1 MQFLT
6 ALTDNNTLITFDL
19 ENPSEASS
27 VSVTGINGTLIGLDS
42 RPANGLIYGLTTANQ
57 LYTLD
62 PNGFDSGTFNG
73 SFTLT
78 HEEETQLLEDALYIN
93 LHTETFNGGELRGQ
107 LDVELEHDIVAF
119 GIPIEESQ
127 QVGDMTPP
135 DGPAMGLFNVIYDDA
150 TNTLAISGTFN
161 ELTSDLL
168 PVGDVDAEGNPQSA
182 IHLHNGMAGENGPII
197 RNFTVDE
204 SGEFEGT
211 FTLTDDEEMLLLDQA
226 LYVNLHTE
234 TFNGGELR
242 GQVRV
247 ETEGD
252 VVDFGVAIQESQQAG
267 DVVPPDGPANGAFD
281 LIYDNSTNQLAIDGE
296 FDDLT
301 SPLFPVGPAADVEGN
316 PQSGVHL
323 HNGMAGENGPIIRNL
338 MTTDNVAT
346 LVSTLSQPFE
356 GGLISGF
363 DFNPVADRLRLVG
376 DNDQNFRINVD
387 TGEVIVDGT
396 LAFAD
401 GDSNGGMNPNVTA
414 AAYTNSVAA
423 PTSTAL
429 YDIDPL
435 LDTLLQQNPPND
447 GTLVTVGDLGV
458 DFDFVGGFDVLSAA
472 EGDNM
477 GFAVS
482 NSTLYSIDLETG
494 AAIELGMIEAAADQ
508 NILGLT
514 ATMLPM
520 MPPPPKFVGLTTDNT
535 LVSFGADNPD
545 QVTATEV
552 TGLEGTLLG
561 IDVRPANG
569 MVYGITTA
577 NNIYTIDPDSG
588 EATLASTLSQP
599 FEGGLISGF
608 DFNPVADRLRLVGD
622 NDQNFRINVD
632 TGEVI
637 VDGTLVFGEGDS
649 NEGMNPNV
657 TAAAYTNS
665 VAAPTSTALYNIDPL
680 LDTLLMQN
688 PPNDGTLVTVGDLG
702 IDFDIVG
709 GFDVVSAYEGDNRAF
724 AVSDA
729 NLYSID
735 LETGAAMELGMIGKD
750 ACLDLLSFTALAN
763 PMIDIMPPDMAAVM
777 V

>member
-19 ENPSEASS
+19 ENPAEASS
-27 VSVTGINGTLIGLDS
+27 VTVTGINGTLLGIDI

-62 PNGFDSGTFNG
+62 PNGFDAGEFNG
-73 SFTLT
+73 NFTLT
-78 HEEETQLLEDALYIN
+78 HEEETQLLDDALYIN
-93 LHTETFNGGELRGQ
+93 LHTENFKGGELRGQ

-119 GIPIEESQ
+119 DLPIEESQ
-127 QVGDMTPP
+127 QVGDTTPP
-135 DGPAMGLFNVIYDDA
+135 DGPAIGMFNVIYDDA
-150 TNTLAISGTFN
+150 TNTLNISGTFSD
-161 ELTSDLL
+161 LTSDLL

-182 IHLHNGMAGENGPII
+182 IHLHNGMAGENGPIV
-197 RNFTVDE
+197 RNFSVDE
-204 SGEFEGT
+204 SGQFEGT
-211 FTLTDDEEMLLLDQA
+211 FTLTDAEEMLLLDQA

-242 GQVRV
+242 GQVSV

-252 VVDFGVAIQESQQAG
+252 IVDFGVAIEESQQAG
-267 DVVPPDGPANGAFD
+267 DVVPPNGPATGAFD
-281 LIYDNSTNQLAIDGE
+281 LIYDNSTNQLVIDGE

-301 SPLFPVGPAADVEGN
+301 SPLFPVGPAADGEGN
-316 PQSGVHL
+316 PQSAVHL

-346 LVSTLSQPFE
+346 LVSTLSQSFE

-387 TGEVIVDGT
+387 TGEVIADGT
-396 LAFAD
+396 LAFGD
-401 GDSNGGMNPNVTA
+401 GDSNEGMNPNITA

-435 LDTLLQQNPPND
+435 LDTLLLQNPPND

-458 DFDFVGGFDVLSAA
+458 DFNFVGGFDVLSSA

-494 AAIELGMIEAAADQ
+494 AATELGMIEAAADE

-514 ATMLPM
+514 ATLLPM
-520 MPPPPKFVGLTTDNT
+520 MPPPPQFVGLTTDNT
-535 LVSFGADNPD
+535 LLSFGADDPGH
-545 QVTATEV
+545 VTSIEV

-599 FEGGLISGF
+599 FAGGLISGF

-637 VDGTLVFGEGDS
+637 VDGTLAFGEGDS
-649 NEGMNPNV
+649 NEGVNPNV

-680 LDTLLMQN
+680 LDTLLVQN
-688 PPNDGTLVTVGDLG
+688 PPNDGTLITVGDLG
-702 IDFDIVG
+702 VDFDIIG

-735 LETGAAMELGMIGKD
+735 LHTGAAMELGMIGND
-750 ACLDLLSFTALAN
+750 AHLDLVSFTALADPISN
-763 PMIDIMPPDMAAVM
+763 YAGYTAG
-777 V
+777 